1 MADRRRIKGS
11 KFLIMLSAAALVC
24 ASVPV
29 RAQAP
34 DLFARKTITI
44 YIGNTVGGSYDLYG
58 RMVARFLGRHL
69 PGNPNVIAENMPG
82 AGTIVAAN
90 FIYGA
95 APKDGTVL
103 GIVSE
108 TLPVEQALD
117 NPAVKFDMAKYT
129 WIGRVAS
136 SNNVHMMW
144 NTSKVQSIEDAKL
157 YEVPVAG
164 TGPGNIAETVPTLLN
179 QVIGTKFKIVTG
191 YPAANE
197 AMLAME
203 RGEVDGAVAG
213 WAALKIGKK
222 DWLAQKKIKIIL
234 QDVTERAA
242 DLPDTPTL
250 VEVGRTPEERQ
261 MLGLYASGGAI
272 GRAILAPPG
281 LSTEVTK
288 ALRDGFNAMVK
299 DPDFIAEMNRIELD
313 LDPLPGEVLQK
324 TAADILDIPPEVKD
338 RAKTI
343 FGR

>member
-1 MADRRRIKGS
+1 MAGQRIKRS
-11 KFLIMLSAAALVC
+11 RLLAMLAAAALVC
-24 ASVPV
+24 TSSAAF
-29 RAQAP
+29 AQAP

-82 AGTIVAAN
+82 AGTIRAAN

-95 APKDGTVL
+95 APRDGTAL
-103 GIVSE
+103 GIVTE
-108 TLPVEQALD
+108 TLALEQALD
-117 NPAVKFDMAKYT
+117 NPAVQYDAGKYT

-136 SNNVHMMW
+136 SNNIHMMW
-144 NTSKVQSIEDAKL
+144 YTSKVQSIEDAKL
-157 YEVPVAG
+157 YEAPVAG
-164 TGPGNIAETVPTLLN
+164 TGPGNIAETVPTLLD

-191 YPAANE
+191 YPASNE

-203 RGEVDGAVAG
+203 RGEVEGSSTA
-213 WAALKIGKK
+213 WATVKINHK
-222 DWLAQKKIKIIL
+222 DWLDQKKIKIIL
-234 QDVTERAA
+234 QDVPERAA

-250 VEVGRTPEERQ
+250 VEVGKTPQDRQ
-261 MLGLYASGGAI
+261 LLGLYASGGAI
-272 GRAILAPPG
+272 GRAFIAPPG
-281 LSTEVTK
+281 LSAEVTK

-299 DPDFIAEMNRIELD
+299 DPEFVAELNKINLD

-324 TAADILDIPPEVKD
+324 TAADILDIPPAVKE
-338 RAKTI
+338 RAKAM